1 MRALDAGRLS
11 ADDVVVRREA
21 SACLGCRAC
30 EPVCPAGVPYG
41 ALLETW
47 RAQVWRGRRRPLL
60 ARALCVGVRTS
71 LPARTAALVRRP
83 ASTPLGPGPHLL
95 LGCAERVLFPG
106 VSRAARRLDPSLDA
120 PSSQGCC
127 GALHA
132 HNGAPEVGRQM
143 ALRLGAALPGRIV
156 TTSGGCAAHLVSHL
170 GADRVLELSQH
181 LSGWW
186 KPDHEVRVGDRLA
199 RVAVSDSCH
208 LANALGVRDEPRRL
222 VSAVAELVELST
234 AGVCCGAAGSYSLL
248 EPKRSREIL
257 SWHLS
262 AIAAADPDFVVVVN
276 PGCQRQLARGLRRHG
291 LRPRVMH
298 LAELLALSLDEGRS
312 ERPLRPSVP
321 RSDRQAWSVPSRPPP
336 RLGRAGPENQ
346 RAETLL
352 STTRKTHCIPRRH
365 SRDD

>member
-11 ADDVVVRREA
+11 ADDAVVRREA

-83 ASTPLGPGPHLL
+83 ASTPLGPDPHLL

-143 ALRLGAALPGRIV
+143 ALRLGEALPGRIV

-298 LAELLALSLDEGRS
+298 LAELLALCLDEGR
-312 ERPLRPSVP
+312 P
-321 RSDRQAWSVPSRPPP
+321 DRAPCRAAPPAD
-336 RLGRAGPENQ
+336 RRGTVRAGPPSAPVGAG
-346 RAETLL
+346 R
-352 STTRKTHCIPRRH
+352 PRRDVAEH
-365 SRDD
+365 HPENPLHPKEALP